1 MTPQEQRILEL
12 AQSIALARTSRY
24 SDVEDEL
31 ERNEFLDQT
40 IDWVNQYIQEL
51 ELEAD
56 WNYVRNNDYA
66 ISSGLVE
73 GDHKVPLPVDVQRLV
88 ISSDRDLSIVH
99 DGTTISTFGLVAP
112 NQIANPTNPET
123 RDRATIVGRQ
133 VILSRPLTAEEAGGE
148 LYADA
153 VKYIPRLSRN
163 NVEMLDLVE
172 PPQLIVLGVAKN
184 WSLPDIVQG
193 GISPNL
199 AQKYNDLLQLALAKN
214 NETSQAYDAIG
225 DDFSYI
231 GGIW

>member
-1 MTPQEQRILEL
+1 M
-12 AQSIALARTSRY
+12 
-24 SDVEDEL
+24 
-31 ERNEFLDQT
+31 
-40 IDWVNQYIQEL
+40 
-51 ELEAD
+51 
-56 WNYVRNNDYA
+56 
-66 ISSGLVE
+66 
-73 GDHKVPLPVDVQRLV
+73 
-88 ISSDRDLSIVH
+88 
-99 DGTTISTFGLVAP
+99 AP

-133 VILSRPLTAEEAGGE
+133 VILSRPLTEEEAGGE

-153 VKYIPRLSRN
+153 VKYIPRLSRD

-172 PPQLIVLGVAKN
+172 PQQLIVLGVAKN

>member
-12 AQSIALARTSRY
+12 AQSIALTRTSRY
-24 SDVEDEL
+24 SDVEDEI

-51 ELEAD
+51 ELETD
-56 WNYVRNNDYA
+56 WNYVRENDRV
-66 ISSGLVE
+66 ISTSLVIGE
-73 GDHKVPLPVDVQRLV
+73 HKVPLPEGVQRLI
-88 ISSDRDLSIVH
+88 ISSDRDISIVQ

-123 RDRATIVGRQ
+123 RDRATVVGRQ
-133 VILSRPLTAEEAGGE
+133 VILSRPLTDQEAGAE
-148 LYADA
+148 LRADA
-153 VKYIPRLSRN
+153 VNYIPRLSRD

-172 PPQLIVLGVAKN
+172 PVQLIVLGVAKN

-199 AQKYNDLLQLALAKN
+199 AQKYNDLLQRAVARN
-214 NETSQAYDAIG
+214 NETSQAYDAYG